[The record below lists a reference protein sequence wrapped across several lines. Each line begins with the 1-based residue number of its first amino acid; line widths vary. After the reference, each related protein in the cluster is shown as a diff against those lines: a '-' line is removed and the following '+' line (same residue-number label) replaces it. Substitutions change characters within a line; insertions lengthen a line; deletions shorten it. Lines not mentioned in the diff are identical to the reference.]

1 MLLRKAAR
9 KPRLKSPKKSK
20 IPPTISPMYPQQ
32 PPGIPRREYRTRTAK
47 PRAMQVEMMKIDQ
60 AETDV
65 RQIKSY
71 LLHLTINSIL
81 LFLKF
86 KKPLKI
92 SIF

>member
-1 MLLRKAAR
+1 
-9 KPRLKSPKKSK
+9 
-20 IPPTISPMYPQQ
+20 
-32 PPGIPRREYRTRTAK
+32 
-47 PRAMQVEMMKIDQ
+47 MQHLDYTFQNDEIDQ